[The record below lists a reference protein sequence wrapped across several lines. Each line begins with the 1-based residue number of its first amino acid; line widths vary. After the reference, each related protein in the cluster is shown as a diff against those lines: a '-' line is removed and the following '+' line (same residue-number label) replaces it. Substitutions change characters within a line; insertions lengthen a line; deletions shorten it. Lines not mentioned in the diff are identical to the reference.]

1 MIPPN
6 LLKGKPLD
14 IEALRSCRARPA
26 TMKSSAQYGAGAV
39 NWGAERGRALA
50 LPGDEPS
57 ERRKA
62 GQAANRAWRDGL
74 EVTPNVIIYKGEV
87 HPKGTDMRII
97 VAATV
102 SVSMIAPAL
111 AQTQPTRTPA
121 YATPPTMQS
130 AFPTAAL
137 SPCYP
142 YSSFNP
148 TSSCYTGTRYPSFS
162 AIEPF
167 EFPGPENRTR
177 LPGSASLDKD
187 QAKLLIE
194 AKGYSNVSK
203 LEKDNR
209 GIWQGKATMKDGR
222 SVEVTLDLEGNIY
235 SEPSTLYIRIE
246 RAPRGQES
254 R

>member
-1 MIPPN
+1 
-6 LLKGKPLD
+6 
-14 IEALRSCRARPA
+14 
-26 TMKSSAQYGAGAV
+26 
-39 NWGAERGRALA
+39 
-50 LPGDEPS
+50 
-57 ERRKA
+57 
-62 GQAANRAWRDGL
+62 
-74 EVTPNVIIYKGEV
+74 
-87 HPKGTDMRII
+87 MRII

-102 SVSMIAPAL
+102 SASIIASAL
-111 AQTQPTRTPA
+111 AQTQPTRPSA

-148 TSSCYTGTRYPSFS
+148 TSSCYTGTPYRSYS

-167 EFPGPENRTR
+167 EFPGAENQTR
-177 LPGSASLDKD
+177 LPGSASLDAD

-194 AKGYSNVSK
+194 TKGYLSVSK

-209 GIWQGKATMKDGR
+209 GIWRGKATMKDGR
-222 SVEVTLDLEGNIY
+222 SVDVTLDLEGNIY

-246 RAPRGQES
+246 PAPSNR
-254 R
+254 

>member
-1 MIPPN
+1 M
-6 LLKGKPLD
+6 
-14 IEALRSCRARPA
+14 
-26 TMKSSAQYGAGAV
+26 
-39 NWGAERGRALA
+39 
-50 LPGDEPS
+50 
-57 ERRKA
+57 
-62 GQAANRAWRDGL
+62 
-74 EVTPNVIIYKGEV
+74 
-87 HPKGTDMRII
+87 I

-102 SVSMIAPAL
+102 SVLMIAPAL
-111 AQTQPTRTPA
+111 AQTQPTRTSA

-148 TSSCYTGTRYPSFS
+148 TSSCYTGTRYPSYS

-177 LPGSASLDKD
+177 LPGSASLDED

-209 GIWQGKATMKDGR
+209 GIWRGKATMKDGR
-222 SVEVTLDLEGNIY
+222 SVDVTLDLEGNIY

-246 RAPRGQES
+246 RAPRVNGS
-254 R
+254 H